1 METSESISPNLP
13 MIPAGLTPD
22 TLVDVQDGILTACT
36 DLDRLVSLFSAAC
49 AEVNARFV
57 TASTLIDQLRAEAAL
72 DDARLAELQSHLG
85 HAVVALQIDDMATQL
100 VAHTRR
106 VLRHCADSLAV
117 GTFADGDGDDEV
129 IEARPL
135 RPSPV
140 TQAGMDA
147 GSIELF

>member
-1 METSESISPNLP
+1 MEKSPSISPDLP

-36 DLDRLVSLFSAAC
+36 DLDRLVCLFSAAC
-49 AEVNARFV
+49 AEVNSRFV
-57 TASTLIDQLRAEAAL
+57 IASTLIDQLRAEAAL

-100 VAHTRR
+100 VDHTRR

>member
-1 METSESISPNLP
+1 MENPQALP
-13 MIPAGLTPD
+13 SDHRTMTIGLAPE

-36 DLDRLVSLFSAAC
+36 DLERLVFLFSAAA
-49 AEVNARFV
+49 AEVNTRFM
-57 TASTLIDQLRAEAAL
+57 TASTLIDQLRAQRQGDAAQL
-72 DDARLAELQSHLG
+72 DALQAHLA
-85 HAVVALQIDDMATQL
+85 HAIVALQIDDMATQL
-100 VAHTRR
+100 VDHTKR
-106 VLRHCADSLAV
+106 VLRHCADSLAA

>member
-1 METSESISPNLP
+1 MEMSPSIPPDLSI
-13 MIPAGLTPD
+13 IPVGLTPD

-57 TASTLIDQLRAEAAL
+57 TASTLIDQLRAEDVM
-72 DDARLAELQSHLG
+72 DDARLDELQSHLG

-100 VAHTRR
+100 VDHTRR

-117 GTFADGDGDDEV
+117 GTFADMDGDDQV

>member
-1 METSESISPNLP
+1 MEKSPSIPPDLSI
-13 MIPAGLTPD
+13 IPVGLTPD

-57 TASTLIDQLRAEAAL
+57 TASTLIDQLRAEGAMDGVRL
-72 DDARLAELQSHLG
+72 DELQSHLG

-100 VAHTRR
+100 VDHTRR

-117 GTFADGDGDDEV
+117 GTFADGDGDDLV

>member
-1 METSESISPNLP
+1 MEMSPSIPSDLSI
-13 MIPAGLTPD
+13 IPVGLTPD

-57 TASTLIDQLRAEAAL
+57 TASTLIDQLRAEDVM
-72 DDARLAELQSHLG
+72 DDARL
-85 HAVVALQIDDMATQL
+85 VALQIDDMATQL
-100 VAHTRR
+100 VDHTRR

-117 GTFADGDGDDEV
+117 GTFADMDGDDQV

>member
-1 METSESISPNLP
+1 MENPQSFESEPRPMTVGLSPE
-13 MIPAGLTPD
+13 

-57 TASTLIDQLRAEAAL
+57 TASNLIDQMRAEGLRDSPQLDAL
-72 DDARLAELQSHLG
+72 QTHLG

-100 VAHTRR
+100 VDHTRR
-106 VLRHCADSLAV
+106 VLRHCADSLAAS
-117 GTFADGDGDDEV
+117 TFADEDGDEEV